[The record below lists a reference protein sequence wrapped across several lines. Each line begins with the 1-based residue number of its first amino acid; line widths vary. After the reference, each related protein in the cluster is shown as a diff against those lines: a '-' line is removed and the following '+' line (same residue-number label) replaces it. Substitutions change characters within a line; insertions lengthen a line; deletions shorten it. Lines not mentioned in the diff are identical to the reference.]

1 MLCVFTD
8 PAKQQTKEGRGY
20 SIILMSERGREEER
34 EERGGRKTEKR
45 VVEVVVWQSRAN
57 TPPTPRRIY
66 THTLSVSAHTPP
78 RAATLISAN
87 KTHCWMELKH
97 QLKAPLS
104 HAVFL
109 PFTPNVPRPLS
120 LSQSA

>member
-8 PAKQQTKEGRGY
+8 PAKEQTKEGRGY

-57 TPPTPRRIY
+57 TPPPHPPSQDLY
-66 THTLSVSAHTPP
+66 SHSLCLCTHTPESSHT
-78 RAATLISAN
+78 
-87 KTHCWMELKH
+87 H
-97 QLKAPLS
+97 
-104 HAVFL
+104 
-109 PFTPNVPRPLS
+109 
-120 LSQSA
+120 